1 MSNAAQAKDPSM
13 DDILSSIRQIISEE
27 EVTEPPVEEA
37 VAGPSPEPV
46 VMPEPIAPEPIAPEP
61 VAEAAPAPEPAFA
74 SEPALAPEPEPAIA
88 AEIAMPEVEPVVE
101 PSISD
106 AVADMPDLD
115 APLELSSD
123 DALPVISVDADIAG
137 IEAEINDIDSDPVVG
152 GDIAFDD
159 PGDPLVVSDDTGPS
173 DEVEANSPLSLDI
186 VDPDDVSFDDDDIGF
201 ADSDSPGDSN
211 KSITM
216 PDTDV
221 RDEMVEDLLSPA
233 TEAIAS
239 AAFSNLSALS
249 LSTDPGTIED
259 LIRAMLRPML
269 KQWLDDNLPTM
280 VERLV
285 QDEIERVSRR

>member
-27 EVTEPPVEEA
+27 EVTESPVEEA
-37 VAGPSPEPV
+37 VAAPSPEPI
-46 VMPEPIAPEPIAPEP
+46 VMPEPPVAAPEPAAEIAPEP
-61 VAEAAPAPEPAFA
+61 VAEAAPEPVVEAAPEPAA
-74 SEPALAPEPEPAIA
+74 A
-88 AEIAMPEVEPVVE
+88 AEIAMPDIEPAPE

-115 APLELSSD
+115 APLELSSAD
-123 DALPVISVDADIAG
+123 VLPATEETADTDIAK
-137 IEAEINDIDSDPVVG
+137 IEAEINDVDSEPVVG
-152 GDIAFDD
+152 GDIAFDE
-159 PGDPLVVSDDTGPS
+159 PNDPLVVSDDAEMAG
-173 DEVEANSPLSLDI
+173 EVESNSPLSLDI
-186 VDPDDVSFDDDDIGF
+186 VDPDDVSFDDDDVSF
-201 ADSDSPGDSN
+201 ADTDGDSA
-211 KSITM
+211 KGITM
-216 PDTDV
+216 PDTGV

-269 KQWLDDNLPTM
+269 KSWLDDNLPTM